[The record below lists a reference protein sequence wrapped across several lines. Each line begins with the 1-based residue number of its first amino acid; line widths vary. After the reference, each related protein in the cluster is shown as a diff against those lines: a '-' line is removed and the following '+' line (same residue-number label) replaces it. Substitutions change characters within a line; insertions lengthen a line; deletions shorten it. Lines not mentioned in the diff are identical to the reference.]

1 MRQGLDQPRGP
12 PRVPGRR
19 EALASWPRPTH
30 PHSRAVACSALLGTC
45 GHRSGF
51 RLRAGPPTRHP
62 WLPRSRPGSATLLP
76 GGLLVL
82 QHLVLAT
89 SPDAET
95 VTASLS
101 RSVVASP
108 GAVPSRG
115 GMRGTCFLCG
125 TEATPYLSVDGGWWV
140 TLDLYGDRADVL
152 TVVLTRAPAFPRE
165 CASLGVGR
173 RWAGR
178 GVGRG
183 SGRPP
188 VHLGR
193 GAWEQSQL
201 AFRGEPWGQRPQASS
216 EMAITVLAPQG
227 AAVSLPSTHLPDTAR
242 CPTFP
247 MTSGLSGLAEGSR
260 AGRGRSQAVT
270 CWD

>member
-19 EALASWPRPTH
+19 EALASWPRPTR

-76 GGLLVL
+76 GGLPVL

-101 RSVVASP
+101 RSVVARP

-152 TVVLTRAPAFPRE
+152 TVVSQNKSPSFSEGVCFLGCGEEVGGQGAWPGQRQASCAPGAGGLGAESARIPRGALGT
-165 CASLGVGR
+165 ASTSLLGDGR
-173 RWAGR
+173 HCFGTTGRCRLSAQHPPARHSPLPHLPHDLRPLRPGR
-178 GVGRG
+178 GVTSR
-183 SGRPP
+183 
-188 VHLGR
+188 
-193 GAWEQSQL
+193 
-201 AFRGEPWGQRPQASS
+201 
-216 EMAITVLAPQG
+216 QG
-227 AAVSLPSTHLPDTAR
+227 P
-242 CPTFP
+242 
-247 MTSGLSGLAEGSR
+247 
-260 AGRGRSQAVT
+260 
-270 CWD
+270 